1 MHKRMS
7 PHGDYD
13 HIGGAIHLVRD
24 FKVKKVIFNCGAFDE
39 LEQELIEVLNKKKIS
54 DYNTFKVHTK

>member
-1 MHKRMS
+1 MS

-24 FKVKKVIFNCGAFDE
+24 FKVKKVIFNCDAFDE
-39 LEQELIEVLNKKKIS
+39 LEQELIHITHVLKN
-54 DYNTFKVHTK
+54 